1 MADRLMQMALDPD
14 KRNALADRVEGESGQ
29 TTVSSGERPL
39 IKLGKNQLPQGRYII
54 GKDLPEGTFD
64 FTWVWGEGYLSLYK
78 TDENTTLGNNLYHEN
93 VGVAY
98 EYQYRQCLHLQCA
111 PGNMLIIG
119 GNLVVEISRSAKL
132 DIEL

>member
-1 MADRLMQMALDPD
+1 MISH
-14 KRNALADRVEGESGQ
+14 GYG
-29 TTVSSGERPL
+29 
-39 IKLGKNQLPQGRYII
+39 
-54 GKDLPEGTFD
+54 
-64 FTWVWGEGYLSLYK
+64 GEGNLSLYK

-98 EYQYRQCLHLQCA
+98 EYQYQQCLHLQYA

-119 GNLVVEISRSAKL
+119 CNLVVEISRSAKL